1 MRNIRLLIEYDGT
14 GYAGWQVQDGEPTV
28 QGSVVGGIK
37 KLTGEEVALVGASRT
52 DAGVHALGQVANFK
66 TSSAIPLGGMILG
79 LNSILPED
87 IVIKDAR
94 EVPLDF
100 NSRRDAKSKTY
111 VYRVLNRTVRSR
123 LARQSSWFVKETL
136 DMELM
141 NKGAELL
148 VGRKDFTSFR
158 AAGSDAPHSVREVT
172 SFTVERRGE
181 FIEFEVRGTAFL
193 RHMVRIMVG
202 TLVTLGTG
210 KFALGDITY
219 IIDAKDRRKVPVTAP
234 PGGLFLKEVQ
244 Y

>member
-28 QGSVVGGIK
+28 QGAVVGGIK
-37 KLTGEEVALVGASRT
+37 KFTGEEAALVGASRT

-66 TSSAIPLGGMILG
+66 TSSAIPLSGMILG

-100 NSRRDAKSKTY
+100 DSRRDAKSKTY
-111 VYRVLNRTVRSR
+111 VYRVLNRTVMSR
-123 LARQSSWFVKETL
+123 LARQSSWFVKDTL

-158 AAGSDAPHSVREVT
+158 AAGSGAPHSVREVT

-202 TLVTLGTG
+202 TLVTLGMG
-210 KFALGDITY
+210 KLALDDIID